1 MSTRRPQVWPE
12 FETMRRSKR
21 FVGPR
26 PRAVNE
32 DARKVEAA
40 AGCNV
45 LSRMLGLGRARSVR
59 IVAAVDA

>member
-1 MSTRRPQVWPE
+1 
-12 FETMRRSKR
+12 MRRSKR